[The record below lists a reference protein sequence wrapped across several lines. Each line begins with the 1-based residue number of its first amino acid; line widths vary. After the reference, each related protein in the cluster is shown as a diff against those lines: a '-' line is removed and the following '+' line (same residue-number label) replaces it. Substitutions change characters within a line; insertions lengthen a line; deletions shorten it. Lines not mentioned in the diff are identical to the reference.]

1 MLELSMTLPI
11 KVQNGGLFISRGVGR
26 HPARRLESWE
36 IIFVEKGR
44 LTIQEDERIFLVDA
58 GESLLLWPNRQHVG
72 VEDFPADLKFYWL
85 HFEVKAPD
93 NDPRWLTHLSVP
105 QQTKVADP
113 QVLVALFRQFLSEQE
128 KHQRT
133 PALVGTLFI
142 ALRVFDAISDP
153 VMGVIADRT
162 QSRWGRFRPWQ
173 LWIAIPIGIIGIL
186 TFTVPDASMGVKIA
200 WAFGT
205 YLLLSVGYTA
215 INVPYCALINTMT
228 TRHNEVIS
236 CQSWRF
242 VLCGVAGFLVSV
254 GLPWMVDLFGQ
265 GNAARGYQLGV
276 GVLCAIAVVMFLCC
290 FFWVRERVP
299 LSTMGKFTLREH
311 LAGLRNNDQ
320 LLLMLV
326 MSFLL
331 INVFNIRGG
340 GYMYFIT
347 YVLQGST
354 GYTSLFFTMVTFAS
368 IIGSVIVSPLT
379 RRFDT
384 VKIYYYTNLLL
395 AALAVLMWFL
405 PSSPAYQTLWLVV
418 ILGNGVI
425 LGFTLPLHF
434 SLMAFADDYG
444 EWKTRVRSSGMN
456 FAFNLFFIK
465 LAWASSAG
473 IISLLFI
480 FVAYQPGVENQTA
493 SSLGGIAAMETLL
506 PALFHLLLA
515 MAIRF
520 CKLNNP
526 MMSRIA
532 SDLRQRHVQP

>member
-1 MLELSMTLPI
+1 MTSTSMTTANI
-11 KVQNGGLFISRGVGR
+11 AQNKAGQTLSVREKIGYGLG
-26 HPARRLESWE
+26 
-36 IIFVEKGR
+36 
-44 LTIQEDERIFLVDA
+44 DA
-58 GESLLLWPNRQHVG
+58 GGTVITCLIMNFLT
-72 VEDFPADLKFYWL
+72 FFYTDVFGL
-85 HFEVKAPD
+85 
-93 NDPRWLTHLSVP
+93 
-105 QQTKVADP
+105 
-113 QVLVALFRQFLSEQE
+113 
-128 KHQRT
+128 T

-153 VMGVIADRT
+153 VMGIIADRT

-173 LWIAIPIGIIGIL
+173 LWMAIPIGIIGIL
-186 TFTVPDASMGVKIA
+186 TFTVPDAGMGVKIT

-205 YLLLSVGYTA
+205 YLILSVGYTA

-228 TRHNEVIS
+228 TRHEEVIA

-242 VLCGVAGFLVSV
+242 VLCGGAGFVVSV
-254 GLPWMVDLFGQ
+254 GLPWMVDFLGR
-265 GNAARGYQLGV
+265 GNAAQGYQWGV
-276 GVLCAIAVVMFLCC
+276 GVLCAIAVIMFLCC

-299 LSTMGKFTLREH
+299 LAMMGKFTLREH
-311 LAGLRNNDQ
+311 LAGLRKNDQ

-347 YVLQGST
+347 YVLEGGT
-354 GYTSLFFTMVTFAS
+354 AYTSLFFTMVTFAS
-368 IIGSVIVSPLT
+368 ILGSVIVSPLT
-379 RRFDT
+379 RRIDT
-384 VKIYYYTNLLL
+384 VKLYYRTNLVL
-395 AALAVLMWFL
+395 ATLAIAMWFL
-405 PSSPAYQTLWLVV
+405 PVGPAYQVLWLAV
-418 ILGNGVI
+418 ILGNGII

-444 EWKTRVRSSGMN
+444 EWKTSVRSSGMN

-480 FVAYQPGVENQTA
+480 FVAYQPGASNQTPA
-493 SSLGGIAAMETLL
+493 SLNGITAMETLL

-515 MAIRF
+515 IRI

-532 SDLRQRHVQP
+532 TDLRQRHVQL

>member
-1 MLELSMTLPI
+1 MTSTSMTTANIAQDKAGQTLSVREKI
-11 KVQNGGLFISRGVGR
+11 GYGLG
-26 HPARRLESWE
+26 
-36 IIFVEKGR
+36 
-44 LTIQEDERIFLVDA
+44 DA
-58 GESLLLWPNRQHVG
+58 GGTVITCLIMNFLT
-72 VEDFPADLKFYWL
+72 FFYTDVFGL
-85 HFEVKAPD
+85 
-93 NDPRWLTHLSVP
+93 
-105 QQTKVADP
+105 
-113 QVLVALFRQFLSEQE
+113 
-128 KHQRT
+128 T

-153 VMGVIADRT
+153 VMGIIADRT

-173 LWIAIPIGIIGIL
+173 LWMAIPIGIIGIL
-186 TFTVPDASMGVKIA
+186 TFTVPDAGMGVKIT
-200 WAFGT
+200 WAFVT
-205 YLLLSVGYTA
+205 YLILSVGYTA

-228 TRHNEVIS
+228 TRHEEVIA

-242 VLCGVAGFLVSV
+242 VLCGGAGFVVSV
-254 GLPWMVDLFGQ
+254 GLPWMVDFWGR
-265 GNAARGYQLGV
+265 GNAAQGYQWGV
-276 GVLCAIAVVMFLCC
+276 GVLCAIAVIMFLCC

-299 LSTMGKFTLREH
+299 LAMMGKFTLREH
-311 LAGLRNNDQ
+311 LAGLRKNDQ

-347 YVLQGST
+347 YVLEGGT
-354 GYTSLFFTMVTFAS
+354 AYTSLFFTMVTFAS
-368 IIGSVIVSPLT
+368 ILGSVIVSPLT
-379 RRFDT
+379 RRIDT
-384 VKIYYYTNLLL
+384 VKLYYRTNLVL
-395 AALAVLMWFL
+395 ATLAIAIWFL
-405 PSSPAYQTLWLVV
+405 PVGPAYQVLWLAV
-418 ILGNGVI
+418 ILGNGII

-444 EWKTRVRSSGMN
+444 EWKTSVRSSGMN

-480 FVAYQPGVENQTA
+480 FVAYQPGASNQTPA
-493 SSLGGIAAMETLL
+493 SLNGITAMETLL

-515 MAIRF
+515 LAIRI

-532 SDLRQRHVQP
+532 TDLHQRHVQL

>member
-1 MLELSMTLPI
+1 MTSTSMTTANI
-11 KVQNGGLFISRGVGR
+11 AQNKAGQTLSVREKIGYGLG
-26 HPARRLESWE
+26 
-36 IIFVEKGR
+36 
-44 LTIQEDERIFLVDA
+44 DA
-58 GESLLLWPNRQHVG
+58 GGTIITCLIMNFLT
-72 VEDFPADLKFYWL
+72 FFYTDVFGL
-85 HFEVKAPD
+85 
-93 NDPRWLTHLSVP
+93 
-105 QQTKVADP
+105 
-113 QVLVALFRQFLSEQE
+113 
-128 KHQRT
+128 T

-153 VMGVIADRT
+153 VMGIIADRT

-173 LWIAIPIGIIGIL
+173 LWMAIPIGIIGIL
-186 TFTVPDASMGVKIA
+186 TFTVPDAGMGVKIT

-205 YLLLSVGYTA
+205 YLILSVGYTA

-228 TRHNEVIS
+228 TRHEEVIA

-242 VLCGVAGFLVSV
+242 VLCGGAGFVVSV
-254 GLPWMVDLFGQ
+254 GLPWMVDFWGR
-265 GNAARGYQLGV
+265 GNAARGYQWGV
-276 GVLCAIAVVMFLCC
+276 GVLCAIAVIMFLCC

-299 LSTMGKFTLREH
+299 LAMMGKFTLREH
-311 LAGLRNNDQ
+311 LAGLRKNDQ

-347 YVLQGST
+347 YVLEGGT
-354 GYTSLFFTMVTFAS
+354 AYTSLFFTMVTFAS
-368 IIGSVIVSPLT
+368 ILGSVIVSPLT
-379 RRFDT
+379 RRIDT
-384 VKIYYYTNLLL
+384 VKLYYRTNLVL
-395 AALAVLMWFL
+395 ATLAIAMWFL
-405 PSSPAYQTLWLVV
+405 PVGPAYQVLWLAV
-418 ILGNGVI
+418 ILGNGII

-444 EWKTRVRSSGMN
+444 EWKTSVRSSGMN

-480 FVAYQPGVENQTA
+480 FVAYQPGASNQTPA
-493 SSLGGIAAMETLL
+493 SLNGITAMETLL

-515 MAIRF
+515 LAIRI

-532 SDLRQRHVQP
+532 TDLRQRHVQL

>member
-1 MLELSMTLPI
+1 MTSAPITTSDLAQRAQDDKLSLREKI
-11 KVQNGGLFISRGVGR
+11 GYGLG
-26 HPARRLESWE
+26 
-36 IIFVEKGR
+36 
-44 LTIQEDERIFLVDA
+44 DA
-58 GESLLLWPNRQHVG
+58 GGTVITCLIMNFLT
-72 VEDFPADLKFYWL
+72 FFYTDVFGL
-85 HFEVKAPD
+85 
-93 NDPRWLTHLSVP
+93 
-105 QQTKVADP
+105 
-113 QVLVALFRQFLSEQE
+113 
-128 KHQRT
+128 T
-133 PALVGTLFI
+133 PALVGTLFL

-153 VMGVIADRT
+153 IMGVLADRT

-173 LWIAIPIGIIGIL
+173 LWIAVPIGIIGVL
-186 TFTVPDASMGVKIA
+186 TFTVPDAGMGVKIA

-205 YLLLSVGYTA
+205 YLLLSVSYTA

-228 TRHNEVIS
+228 TRHSEVIS
-236 CQSWRF
+236 CQAWRF

-254 GLPWMVDLFGQ
+254 GLPWLVTALGQ
-265 GNAARGYQLGV
+265 GNTAQGYQYGV

-290 FFWVRERVP
+290 FFWVRERVS
-299 LSTMGKFTLREH
+299 LDMMGKFTLREH
-311 LAGLRNNDQ
+311 IAGLRKNDQ

-347 YVLQGST
+347 YVLEGST

-368 IIGSVIVSPLT
+368 IFGSVIINLLS

-384 VKIYYYTNLLL
+384 VRLYYHTNLVL
-395 AALAVLMWFL
+395 AALAVAMWFL
-405 PSSPAYQTLWLVV
+405 PTGPAYQTLWLGV
-418 ILGNGVI
+418 ILGNGII

-434 SLMAFADDYG
+434 SLMAFSDDYG
-444 EWKTRVRSSGMN
+444 EWKTGVRSSGMN

-473 IISLLFI
+473 IISLIFI
-480 FVAYQPGVENQTA
+480 YVAYQPGAGNQTA
-493 SSLGGIAAMETLL
+493 LSLSGISSMETLL

-515 MAIRF
+515 FSIRA

-526 MMSRIA
+526 MMARIA
-532 SDLRQRHVQP
+532 TDLRTRHVQS

>member
-1 MLELSMTLPI
+1 MTSTSMTTANIAQDKAGQTLSVREKI
-11 KVQNGGLFISRGVGR
+11 GYGLG
-26 HPARRLESWE
+26 
-36 IIFVEKGR
+36 
-44 LTIQEDERIFLVDA
+44 DA
-58 GESLLLWPNRQHVG
+58 GGTVITCLIMNFLT
-72 VEDFPADLKFYWL
+72 FFYTDVFGL
-85 HFEVKAPD
+85 
-93 NDPRWLTHLSVP
+93 
-105 QQTKVADP
+105 
-113 QVLVALFRQFLSEQE
+113 
-128 KHQRT
+128 T

-153 VMGVIADRT
+153 VMGIIADRT

-173 LWIAIPIGIIGIL
+173 LWMAIPIGIIGIL
-186 TFTVPDASMGVKIA
+186 TFTVPDAGMGVKIT

-205 YLLLSVGYTA
+205 YLILSVGYTA

-228 TRHNEVIS
+228 TRHEEVIA

-242 VLCGVAGFLVSV
+242 VLCGGAGFVVSV
-254 GLPWMVDLFGQ
+254 GLPWMVDFWGR
-265 GNAARGYQLGV
+265 GNAAQGYQWGV
-276 GVLCAIAVVMFLCC
+276 GVLCAIAVIMFLCC

-299 LSTMGKFTLREH
+299 LAMMGKFTLREH
-311 LAGLRNNDQ
+311 LAGLRKNDQ

-347 YVLQGST
+347 YVLEGGT
-354 GYTSLFFTMVTFAS
+354 AYTSLFFTMVTFAS
-368 IIGSVIVSPLT
+368 VLGSVIVSPLT
-379 RRFDT
+379 RRIDT
-384 VKIYYYTNLLL
+384 VKLYYRTNLVL
-395 AALAVLMWFL
+395 ATLAIAMWFL
-405 PSSPAYQTLWLVV
+405 PVGPAYQVLWLAV
-418 ILGNGVI
+418 ILGNGII

-444 EWKTRVRSSGMN
+444 EWKTSVRSSGMN

-480 FVAYQPGVENQTA
+480 FVAYQPGASNQTPA
-493 SSLGGIAAMETLL
+493 SLNGITAMETLL

-515 MAIRF
+515 LAIRI

-532 SDLRQRHVQP
+532 TDLRQRHVQL

>member
-1 MLELSMTLPI
+1 MTSTSMTTANIAQDKAGQTLSVREKI
-11 KVQNGGLFISRGVGR
+11 GYGLG
-26 HPARRLESWE
+26 
-36 IIFVEKGR
+36 
-44 LTIQEDERIFLVDA
+44 DA
-58 GESLLLWPNRQHVG
+58 GGTVITCLIMNFLT
-72 VEDFPADLKFYWL
+72 FFYTDVFGL
-85 HFEVKAPD
+85 
-93 NDPRWLTHLSVP
+93 
-105 QQTKVADP
+105 
-113 QVLVALFRQFLSEQE
+113 
-128 KHQRT
+128 T

-153 VMGVIADRT
+153 VMGIIADRT

-173 LWIAIPIGIIGIL
+173 LWMAIPIGIIGIL
-186 TFTVPDASMGVKIA
+186 TFTVPDAGMGVKIT

-205 YLLLSVGYTA
+205 YLILSVGYTA

-228 TRHNEVIS
+228 TRHEEVIA

-242 VLCGVAGFLVSV
+242 VLCGGAGFVVSV
-254 GLPWMVDLFGQ
+254 GLPWMVDFWGR
-265 GNAARGYQLGV
+265 GNVARGYQWGV
-276 GVLCAIAVVMFLCC
+276 GVLCAIAVIMFLCC

-299 LSTMGKFTLREH
+299 LAMMGKFTLREH
-311 LAGLRNNDQ
+311 LAGLRKNDQ

-347 YVLQGST
+347 YVLEGGT
-354 GYTSLFFTMVTFAS
+354 AYTSLFFTMVTFAS
-368 IIGSVIVSPLT
+368 VLGSVIVSPLT
-379 RRFDT
+379 RRIDT
-384 VKIYYYTNLLL
+384 VKLYYRTNLVL
-395 AALAVLMWFL
+395 ATLAIAMWFL
-405 PSSPAYQTLWLVV
+405 PVGPAYQVLWLAV
-418 ILGNGVI
+418 ILGNGII

-444 EWKTRVRSSGMN
+444 EWKTSVRSSGMN

-480 FVAYQPGVENQTA
+480 FVAYQPGASNQTPA
-493 SSLGGIAAMETLL
+493 SLNGITAMETLL

-515 MAIRF
+515 LAIRI

-532 SDLRQRHVQP
+532 TDLRQRHVQL

>member
-1 MLELSMTLPI
+1 MTSTSMTTANIAQDKAGQTLSVREKI
-11 KVQNGGLFISRGVGR
+11 GYGLG
-26 HPARRLESWE
+26 
-36 IIFVEKGR
+36 
-44 LTIQEDERIFLVDA
+44 DA
-58 GESLLLWPNRQHVG
+58 GGTVITCLIMNFLT
-72 VEDFPADLKFYWL
+72 FFYTDVFGL
-85 HFEVKAPD
+85 
-93 NDPRWLTHLSVP
+93 
-105 QQTKVADP
+105 
-113 QVLVALFRQFLSEQE
+113 
-128 KHQRT
+128 T

-153 VMGVIADRT
+153 VMGIIADRT

-173 LWIAIPIGIIGIL
+173 LWMAIPIGIIGIL
-186 TFTVPDASMGVKIA
+186 TFTVPDAGMGVKIT
-200 WAFGT
+200 WAFGS
-205 YLLLSVGYTA
+205 YLILSVGYTA

-228 TRHNEVIS
+228 TRHEEVIA

-242 VLCGVAGFLVSV
+242 VLCGGAGFVVSV
-254 GLPWMVDLFGQ
+254 GLPWMVDFWGR
-265 GNAARGYQLGV
+265 GNAARGYQWGV
-276 GVLCAIAVVMFLCC
+276 GVLCAIAVIMFLCC

-299 LSTMGKFTLREH
+299 LAMMGKFTLREH
-311 LAGLRNNDQ
+311 LAGLRKNDQ

-347 YVLQGST
+347 YVLEGGT
-354 GYTSLFFTMVTFAS
+354 AYTSLFFTMVTFAS
-368 IIGSVIVSPLT
+368 ILGSVIVSPLT
-379 RRFDT
+379 RRIDT
-384 VKIYYYTNLLL
+384 VKLYYRTNLEL
-395 AALAVLMWFL
+395 ATLAIAMWFL
-405 PSSPAYQTLWLVV
+405 PVGPAYQVLWLAV
-418 ILGNGVI
+418 ILGNGII

-444 EWKTRVRSSGMN
+444 EWKTSVRSSGMN

-480 FVAYQPGVENQTA
+480 FVAYQPGASNQTPA
-493 SSLGGIAAMETLL
+493 SLNGITAMETLL

-515 MAIRF
+515 LAIRI

-532 SDLRQRHVQP
+532 TDLRQRHVQL

>member
-1 MLELSMTLPI
+1 MTSTSMTTANIAQDKAGQTLSVREKI
-11 KVQNGGLFISRGVGR
+11 GYGLG
-26 HPARRLESWE
+26 
-36 IIFVEKGR
+36 
-44 LTIQEDERIFLVDA
+44 DA
-58 GESLLLWPNRQHVG
+58 GGTVITCLIMNFLT
-72 VEDFPADLKFYWL
+72 FFYTDVFGL
-85 HFEVKAPD
+85 
-93 NDPRWLTHLSVP
+93 
-105 QQTKVADP
+105 
-113 QVLVALFRQFLSEQE
+113 
-128 KHQRT
+128 T

-153 VMGVIADRT
+153 VMGIIADRT

-173 LWIAIPIGIIGIL
+173 LWMAIPIGIIGIL
-186 TFTVPDASMGVKIA
+186 TFTVPDAGMGVKIT

-205 YLLLSVGYTA
+205 YLMLSVGYTA

-228 TRHNEVIS
+228 TRHEEVIA

-242 VLCGVAGFLVSV
+242 VLCGGAGFVVSV
-254 GLPWMVDLFGQ
+254 GLPWMVDFLGR
-265 GNAARGYQLGV
+265 GNAAQGYQWGV
-276 GVLCAIAVVMFLCC
+276 GVLCAIAVIMFLCC

-299 LSTMGKFTLREH
+299 LAMMGKFTLREH
-311 LAGLRNNDQ
+311 LAGLRKNDQ

-347 YVLQGST
+347 YVLEGGT
-354 GYTSLFFTMVTFAS
+354 AYTSLFFTMVAFAS
-368 IIGSVIVSPLT
+368 ILGSVIVSPLT
-379 RRFDT
+379 RRIDT
-384 VKIYYYTNLLL
+384 VKLYYRTNLVL
-395 AALAVLMWFL
+395 ATLAIAMWFL
-405 PSSPAYQTLWLVV
+405 PVGPAYQVLWLAV
-418 ILGNGVI
+418 ILGNGII

-444 EWKTRVRSSGMN
+444 EWKTSVRSSGMN

-480 FVAYQPGVENQTA
+480 FVAYQPGASNQTPA
-493 SSLGGIAAMETLL
+493 SLNGITAMETLL

-515 MAIRF
+515 LAIRI

-532 SDLRQRHVQP
+532 TDLRQRHVQL

>member
-1 MLELSMTLPI
+1 MTSTLISTTDSAPKALDDKLSVRE
-11 KVQNGGLFISRGVGR
+11 KVGYGLG
-26 HPARRLESWE
+26 
-36 IIFVEKGR
+36 
-44 LTIQEDERIFLVDA
+44 DA
-58 GESLLLWPNRQHVG
+58 GGTVITCLIMNFLT
-72 VEDFPADLKFYWL
+72 FFYTDVFGL
-85 HFEVKAPD
+85 
-93 NDPRWLTHLSVP
+93 
-105 QQTKVADP
+105 
-113 QVLVALFRQFLSEQE
+113 
-128 KHQRT
+128 T
-133 PALVGTLFI
+133 PALVGTLFL

-153 VMGVIADRT
+153 IMGVLADRT

-173 LWIAIPIGIIGIL
+173 LWIAVPIGIIGVL

-205 YLLLSVGYTA
+205 YLLLSMSYTA

-228 TRHNEVIS
+228 TRHSEVIS
-236 CQSWRF
+236 CQAWRF

-254 GLPWMVDLFGQ
+254 GLPWLVKALGQ
-265 GNAARGYQLGV
+265 GNTAQGYQYGV
-276 GVLCAIAVVMFLCC
+276 GILCAIAVVMFLCC
-290 FFWVRERVP
+290 FFWVRERVS
-299 LSTMGKFTLREH
+299 LDMMGKFTLREH
-311 LAGLRNNDQ
+311 IAGLRKNDQ

-347 YVLQGST
+347 YVLEGST

-368 IIGSVIVSPLT
+368 IFGSVLINLLS

-384 VKIYYYTNLLL
+384 VRLYYYTNLVL
-395 AALAVLMWFL
+395 AALAIAMWFL
-405 PSSPAYQTLWLVV
+405 PTGQAYQTLWLVA
-418 ILGNGVI
+418 ILGNGII

-434 SLMAFADDYG
+434 SLMAFSDDYG
-444 EWKTRVRSSGMN
+444 EWKTGVRSSGMN

-473 IISLLFI
+473 IISLIFI
-480 FVAYQPGVENQTA
+480 YVAYQPGAGNQTA
-493 SSLGGIAAMETLL
+493 LSLSGIASMETLL

-515 MAIRF
+515 FSIRA

-526 MMSRIA
+526 MMARIA
-532 SDLRQRHVQP
+532 TDLRARHVQP

>member
-1 MLELSMTLPI
+1 MTSTSMTTANIAQDKAGQTLSVREKI
-11 KVQNGGLFISRGVGR
+11 GYGLG
-26 HPARRLESWE
+26 
-36 IIFVEKGR
+36 
-44 LTIQEDERIFLVDA
+44 DA
-58 GESLLLWPNRQHVG
+58 GGTVITCLIMNFLT
-72 VEDFPADLKFYWL
+72 FFYTDVFGL
-85 HFEVKAPD
+85 
-93 NDPRWLTHLSVP
+93 
-105 QQTKVADP
+105 
-113 QVLVALFRQFLSEQE
+113 
-128 KHQRT
+128 T

-153 VMGVIADRT
+153 VMGIIADRT

-173 LWIAIPIGIIGIL
+173 LWMAIPIGIIGIL
-186 TFTVPDASMGVKIA
+186 TFTVPDAGMGVKIT
-200 WAFGT
+200 WAFGS
-205 YLLLSVGYTA
+205 YLILSVGYTA

-228 TRHNEVIS
+228 TRHEEVIA

-242 VLCGVAGFLVSV
+242 VLCGGAGFVVSV
-254 GLPWMVDLFGQ
+254 GLPWMVDFWGR
-265 GNAARGYQLGV
+265 GNAARGYQWGV
-276 GVLCAIAVVMFLCC
+276 GVLCAIAVIMFLCC

-299 LSTMGKFTLREH
+299 LAMMGKFTLREH
-311 LAGLRNNDQ
+311 LTGLRKNDQ

-347 YVLQGST
+347 YVLEGGT
-354 GYTSLFFTMVTFAS
+354 AYTSLFFTMVTFAS
-368 IIGSVIVSPLT
+368 VLGSVIVSPLT
-379 RRFDT
+379 RRIDT
-384 VKIYYYTNLLL
+384 VKLYYRTNLVL
-395 AALAVLMWFL
+395 ATLAIAMWFL
-405 PSSPAYQTLWLVV
+405 PVGPAYQVLWLAV
-418 ILGNGVI
+418 ILGNGII

-444 EWKTRVRSSGMN
+444 EWKTSVRSSGMN

-480 FVAYQPGVENQTA
+480 FVAYQPGASNQTPA
-493 SSLGGIAAMETLL
+493 SLNGITAMETLL

-515 MAIRF
+515 LAIRI

-532 SDLRQRHVQP
+532 TDLRQRHVQL